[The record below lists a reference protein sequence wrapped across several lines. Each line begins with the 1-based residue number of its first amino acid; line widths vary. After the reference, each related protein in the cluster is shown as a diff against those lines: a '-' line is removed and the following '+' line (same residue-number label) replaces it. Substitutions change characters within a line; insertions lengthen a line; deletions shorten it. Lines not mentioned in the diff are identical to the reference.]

1 MSLETEIRKELTKRD
16 TAFVHIVDV
25 SQLSGQQN
33 KGLNVAILFGL
44 PLTPEFIQEVI
55 NKEYY
60 VQELIRNNRKNED
73 EFSRKEAETDRMAD
87 ALVDFLQ
94 TKGYSAYSQSER
106 NLVANNCY
114 NAGTHSTPLP
124 HKTIAVLAGM
134 GWIGKNNLLITNEL
148 GCAISMCAVLTNA
161 PVITGTNSEAASKCG
176 TCTICRDVC
185 PTGAIKG
192 KNWDKNSPR
201 DERIDVYTCTTC
213 LKCLVHCP
221 WTQTYSQKH
230 LAR

>member
-1 MSLETEIRKELTKRD
+1 MSLETEIRKELTNRGA
-16 TAFVHIVDV
+16 AFVHFVGV

-33 KGLNVAILFGL
+33 KGLNTAILFGL

-55 NKEYY
+55 SKEDY

-73 EFSRKEAETDRMAD
+73 EFSRKEAETDGIAD

-94 TKGYSAYSQSER
+94 AKGYSAYSQSER
-106 NLVANNCY
+106 NLIANNCY
-114 NAGTHSTPLP
+114 DAVTHSTPLP

-161 PVITGTNSEAASKCG
+161 PVITETYSEAPSKCG
-176 TCTICRDVC
+176 TCTICREVC

-221 WTQTYSQKH
+221 RTQSYSQKR
-230 LAR
+230 LAQ